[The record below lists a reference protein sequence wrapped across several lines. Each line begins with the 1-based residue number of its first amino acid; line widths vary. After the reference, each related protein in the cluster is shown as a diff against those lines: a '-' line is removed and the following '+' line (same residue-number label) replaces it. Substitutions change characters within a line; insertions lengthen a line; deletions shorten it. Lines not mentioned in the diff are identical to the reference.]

1 MHLVQDK
8 IDYWRKR
15 ENTIRQ
21 QDFDAIKTI
30 LEKAMEPPSSIDV
43 EVSYFFNH
51 SLRLF
56 YNKHICIDVNL

>member
-1 MHLVQDK
+1 LQLVEDK
-8 IDYWRKR
+8 IDFWGKRKQKS
-15 ENTIRQ
+15 RQ
-21 QDFDAIKTI
+21 QDFNAIKEV
-30 LEKAMEPPSSIDV
+30 LKKAMESSLFGEV